1 MYLRN
6 FGQTEVISAFSCYF
20 ASATGWTFP
29 KPPAIFATLPVRWL
43 SFRTNSNLV
52 VLLSISNGRTSAKS
66 LAAQIRFVMQYRSLR
81 GSLIGGQSK
90 SQLYNFAHLSFAN
103 CFSFWLDVFF
113 TSFRFDE
120 YSFRLRS
127 ELA

>member
-1 MYLRN
+1 MYLQN
-6 FGQTEVISAFSCYF
+6 FGRKEVIQPFIANNLRLSAGRVLNASDFCYAPSALAVFSF
-20 ASATGWTFP
+20 KTKIS
-29 KPPAIFATLPVRWL
+29 
-43 SFRTNSNLV
+43 
-52 VLLSISNGRTSAKS
+52 VLLVIGNGRTSPKS
-66 LAAQIRFVMQYRSLR
+66 LASQIQFVMQYRSLR

-90 SQLYNFAHLSFAN
+90 SQLYNFAHLSFKN
-103 CFSFWLDVFF
+103 RFSFWLDVFF